1 MVERLNEII
10 ELSLDLEP
18 SEELGLAIR
27 ELMEEVVQLQLRVAE
42 LMRFIDSRRQAEVE
56 RLHTRFAKVVR
67 SI

>member
-27 ELMEEVVQLQLRVAE
+27 EVMEEVVRLQLRVGE
-42 LMRFIDSRRQAEVE
+42 LMRFIDLV
-56 RLHTRFAKVVR
+56 AKHPVPPP
-67 SI
+67 I

>member
-27 ELMEEVVQLQLRVAE
+27 ELMEEVVRLQLRVAE
-42 LMRFIDSRRQAEVE
+42 LIGS
-56 RLHTRFAKVVR
+56 LT
-67 SI
+67 

>member
-27 ELMEEVVQLQLRVAE
+27 ELMEEVVSAPTEGGRVN
-42 LMRFIDSRRQAEVE
+42 RFIDLV
-56 RLHTRFAKVVR
+56 AKHPVPR
-67 SI
+67 PI

>member
-27 ELMEEVVQLQLRVAE
+27 ELMEEVVRLRKTPTSGGGTTPHQVC
-42 LMRFIDSRRQAEVE
+42 
-56 RLHTRFAKVVR
+56 
-67 SI
+67 